1 VDGGISSS
9 DSGTS
14 DDEDYYEEDVDI
26 DIKIK
31 IKTNNKSKSMNHSSS
46 TGSLRNTQRTLMN
59 AANNKSS
66 VMAAASKLLDSLGTT
81 ANENN
86 GIIGSSTN
94 HTTSKSLDNDE
105 EQKHTKP
112 TSKHMRSRSE
122 NDMMQIMPGTQG
134 NTEMTSTSEMAPE
147 MIPERLPQSISI
159 ATLPSKCCVHGD
171 YLLHCTNQPLTPC
184 SPFSCARYK

>member
-122 NDMMQIMPGTQG
+122 NDLMQTMPVTQG
-134 NTEMTSTSEMAPE
+134 NTEMT
-147 MIPERLPQSISI
+147 PERLPESISI